1 MTEPQTDIQQDV
13 DRVEISDTLIDLI
26 VDKMVD
32 EMNKRIANIQPS
44 DDPSAEY
51 GEYWTSG
58 SYDSDDYLELD
69 KPFDEYEVY
78 FNYTLSWRYRTWTEY
93 WTDPVCYPSFD
104 EMDNEAGEIRDI
116 DIITP
121 DGDEVKREICE
132 RIAKNVNEKIS

>member
-1 MTEPQTDIQQDV
+1 MAPVESDTLKSIEM
-13 DRVEISDTLIDLI
+13 VEISENLIKVI
-26 VDKMVD
+26 VDKITSA
-32 EMNKRIANIQPS
+32 MNEKIMNISPD
-44 DDPSAEY
+44 DDPSADYDEW
-51 GEYWTSG
+51 WTDG
-58 SYDSDDYLELD
+58 SCDGDDSIELD

>member
-51 GEYWTSG
+51 GEYWTRG

-69 KPFDEYEVY
+69 EPNDEYCISYKFE
-78 FNYTLSWRYRTWTEY
+78 LSWEYREWTEY

-104 EMDNEAGEIRDI
+104 IEID
-116 DIITP
+116 TP
-121 DGDEVKREICE
+121 DGDAVKQSICDA
-132 RIAKNVNEKIS
+132 IAKKVNEKIK